1 MAIDQEDTNEA
12 IAAGNRL
19 MGRSSS
25 PSSPKMCECLDHCRL
40 QPGRKCA
47 GILVTHRSD
56 GAIVESPSSPK
67 CTRCGFEQKEHAYNG
82 ACYGLCGEFV
92 ATPEAPGDV
101 AEIVPDRGTIASL
114 IRERFDPCPD
124 LGQASYKAFEDSWN
138 DGAEE
143 IADAILALM
152 SSPMTIEALA
162 DKLEAVSSL
171 GGYIMESKEA
181 AQIVTALRSIS
192 SLSAETASTDAAK
205 TCNSYL
211 ERALAAEYE
220 LDKAVSEITRLSAA
234 TAQEA
239 VAWRIKN
246 DFGHWHPTCNK
257 ALADTWRDIEKM
269 DVQPL
274 YLSAVGGS

>member
-1 MAIDQEDTNEA
+1 MSQ
-12 IAAGNRL
+12 
-19 MGRSSS
+19 
-25 PSSPKMCECLDHCRL
+25 KCECLDHCRM
-40 QPGRKCA
+40 QPGRQCVGLQVA
-47 GILVTHRSD
+47 HRSD
-56 GAIVESPSSPK
+56 GSMAESPS
-67 CTRCGFEQKEHAYNG
+67 N
-82 ACYGLCGEFV
+82 
-92 ATPEAPGDV
+92 
-101 AEIVPDRGTIASL
+101 
-114 IRERFDPCPD
+114 
-124 LGQASYKAFEDSWN
+124 
-138 DGAEE
+138 
-143 IADAILALM
+143 
-152 SSPMTIEALA
+152 PMTIEALA

>member
-1 MAIDQEDTNEA
+1 MGKTYSSEGCADAMCADAE
-12 IAAGNRL
+12 RL
-19 MGRSSS
+19 EPPELGYGPS

-47 GILVTHRSD
+47 GLLVTHRSD

-192 SLSAETASTDAAK
+192 SLSAATEIEVQKREFAEWEWNRSDERAK
-205 TCNSYL
+205 TA
-211 ERALAAEYE
+211 EARLAEAVELIKDMAE
-220 LDKAVSEITRLSAA
+220 AITAEVNEKGGGGSILARLSDA
-234 TAQEA
+234 
-239 VAWRIKN
+239 RR
-246 DFGHWHPTCNK
+246 F
-257 ALADTWRDIEKM
+257 L
-269 DVQPL
+269 
-274 YLSAVGGS
+274 VGISPERGSQS

>member
-1 MAIDQEDTNEA
+1 MAIDQEDINEA
-12 IAAGNRL
+12 VAAGNRL

-25 PSSPKMCECLDHCRL
+25 SSSPMTIEALADKLEAVSSLGGYIMESKEAAQIVTALRSISSLSAELEYANRL
-40 QPGRKCA
+40 
-47 GILVTHRSD
+47 L
-56 GAIVESPSSPK
+56 ESVP
-67 CTRCGFEQKEHAYNG
+67 
-82 ACYGLCGEFV
+82 V
-92 ATPEAPGDV
+92 VEAPGDV

-152 SSPMTIEALA
+152 PAPS
-162 DKLEAVSSL
+162 
-171 GGYIMESKEA
+171 
-181 AQIVTALRSIS
+181 
-192 SLSAETASTDAAK
+192 SAETASTDAAK

-234 TAQEA
+234 TARAAEVDASLRREADMYQSLYEKLTKLRDAAEVRAERSQARLAEA
-239 VAWRIKN
+239 VELIKDMAEAITAEVN
-246 DFGHWHPTCNK
+246 
-257 ALADTWRDIEKM
+257 EKGG
-269 DVQPL
+269 
-274 YLSAVGGS
+274 GGSILARLSDARRFLVG